1 MLLGSTRDIA
11 EAFEAA
17 VGRHVPSRPS
27 GAERDGD
34 GRTAELPM
42 LWLHYLH
49 WAAQVDD
56 ASGVVSLPQLLRRCL
71 LDFCGAP
78 AGVAGKASV
87 APAVGSGSDAELH
100 AVLCT
105 EPSKSFFRGCHAH
118 GDAASHVPEGLW
130 EEASTL
136 AAHACLRRLRR
147 ARPLSLSKLRP
158 PPALSLLLAAHAVR
172 SGETAHAHSILATVG
187 VID

>member
-78 AGVAGKASV
+78 AGVDGKASV
-87 APAVGSGSDAELH
+87 AQAVGSG
-100 AVLCT
+100 
-105 EPSKSFFRGCHAH
+105 
-118 GDAASHVPEGLW
+118 
-130 EEASTL
+130 L
-136 AAHACLRRLRR
+136 ALKNR
-147 ARPLSLSKLRP
+147 AQEDLV
-158 PPALSLLLAAHAVR
+158 LLLGCQRLERLDAPAR
-172 SGETAHAHSILATVG
+172 LK
-187 VID
+187 